1 LNDAAIPEGVPDSQ
15 LLTLLGHAAVPAGI
29 KTAARKSPGAQFYRC
44 ALQMNPFGYL
54 GRHSKPTTFTSE
66 ADYNAAI
73 VEACRREDVHVVGL
87 TDHFRT
93 SNARGLA
100 DTLAASGIHVFPGFE
115 ASSSEGVHFLCLF
128 SPTTSFEEV
137 ERIIGRC
144 GVSSLGVDS
153 PLSDKSCNQLIE
165 LIASLGGVTIA
176 AHVCSANGLLT
187 TLRGQPAIGAWRSE
201 HLLAAALPGAANEAP
216 EAYRSIILN
225 RDPNYRRTRPPAII
239 NANDVNDPSG
249 LASPSTTTWIKM
261 SEVSVEGLRQAFLD
275 SESRIRL
282 NSDDPPDAHTEL
294 IGASWDGGLLDGQSL
309 RFNESLN
316 ALIGGRGAGKS
327 TLIESLRFAFDLPP
341 KGDEARRVH
350 DSMMKSLLGQGAS
363 VSVLVRSP
371 HPSPQHYLIQR
382 NYGAR
387 PRVRDH
393 KGDLLDGIAPASI
406 LGNLEVY
413 GQHEISELTRHPSKL
428 AELLRR
434 FTEPTGDVRADK
446 AAVTTSLEQSRAQ
459 IIGEAEEIG
468 RIEEALAA
476 LPTLRERLRRF
487 AAAGLDEKLKEKTLI
502 DAEGRVFNGADAH
515 LDQANQLAATIR
527 ASGIVDTPILGKDQK
542 AELPNAAILSE
553 LNDIQSALA
562 ARLDRAARYIGFA
575 AESAQVAIRDVM
587 TRWQPL
593 RDDAEQ
599 NYERILRELKA
610 EGHDGSAYVSI
621 KDQVE
626 RLRPKEADRGTRME
640 RLRNLQRDRRELL
653 ARWEDAKAADF
664 RTLQQAARRVSR
676 RLQDRVRVSVRR
688 SRQLG
693 QLDAIIRK
701 HVSGNINQALERLR
715 ANTDLNVSELAE
727 AIRAGAAQLVID
739 YGFSQSAAEKI
750 AQAGNALAL
759 EVEEC
764 EIPAVAVLELN
775 VGLEQAPAWKELDDL
790 STGQKATAVLLLLL
804 LESGAP
810 LIVDQPED
818 DLDNRFIADSVVPA
832 MRQEKRRRQF
842 IFSSHNANIP
852 VLGDAEQIVGLTPV
866 VEAGSTTVIIPPEL
880 CGSIDVPAVKELV
893 KELLEGGQAA
903 FEYRRQKYGF

>member
-1 LNDAAIPEGVPDSQ
+1 MNDAEISDGVPSSQ

-29 KTAARKSPGAQFYRC
+29 KAAARKSPGAQFYRC
-44 ALQMNPFGYL
+44 ALQVNPFGYL

-73 VEACRREDVHVVGL
+73 LEACRREDVRVVGL

-93 SNARGLA
+93 STARGLA
-100 DTLAASGIHVFPGFE
+100 DALTASGIHVFPGFE
-115 ASSSEGVHFLCLF
+115 ASSSEGAHLLCLF
-128 SPTTSFEEV
+128 PPATSFEEV

-153 PLSDKSCNQLIE
+153 PLSDKSCNQLME
-165 LIASLGGVTIA
+165 LIAGLGGVTIA

-187 TLRGQPAIGAWRSE
+187 TLRGQSAILAWRSE
-201 HLLAAALPGAANEAP
+201 HLLAAALPGSASEAP
-216 EAYRSIILN
+216 AAYRSIVLN
-225 RDPNYRRTRPPAII
+225 RDPNYRRVRPPAII
-239 NANDVNDPSG
+239 NASDVNDPLG
-249 LASPSTTTWIKM
+249 LASPSATTWIKM
-261 SEVSVEGLRQAFLD
+261 SKVSVEGLRQAFLD
-275 SESRIRL
+275 SGSRIRL

-294 IGASWDGGLLDGQSL
+294 IGAAWDGGLLDGQSL

-316 ALIGGRGAGKS
+316 VLIGGRGAGKS

-350 DSMMKSLLGQGAS
+350 DSMMKSLLGQGAA
-363 VSVLVRSP
+363 VSILVRSP

-387 PRVRDH
+387 PRIRDH
-393 KGDLLDGIAPASI
+393 NGDLLDGVAPAAI
-406 LGNLEVY
+406 LGNVEVY
-413 GQHEISELTRHPSKL
+413 GQHEISELTRHPAKL

-434 FTEPTGDVRADK
+434 FTEPATDGSADK
-446 AAVTTSLEQSRAQ
+446 AAVTTSLAQSRSQ
-459 IIGEAEEIG
+459 ITSETEEIG

-476 LPTLRERLRRF
+476 LPSLRERLRRF

-502 DAEGRVFNGADAH
+502 DAESRVFGGADA
-515 LDQANQLAATIR
+515 LVDQTRQLAATIG
-527 ASGIVDTPILGKDQK
+527 ASGIAATPILGEEEKT
-542 AELPNAAILSE
+542 ELPNAAILSE
-553 LNDIQSALA
+553 LNDIQSVLA
-562 ARLDRAARYIGFA
+562 ARLDRAAQYIGFA
-575 AESAQVAIRDVM
+575 AESAKMAVQEVM
-587 TRWQPL
+587 TRWQPQ

-610 EGHDGSAYVSI
+610 DGHDGSEYVSI

-640 RLRNLQRDRRELL
+640 RLSTLQRERRELL

-676 RLQDRVRVSVRR
+676 RLKDRVRVGVRR

-693 QLDAIIRK
+693 QLETVLRK
-701 HVSGNINQALERLR
+701 HVSGNINQAVERLR
-715 ANTDLNVSELAE
+715 THVDLNVSDFAE
-727 AIRAGAAQLVID
+727 TIRTGALRLVAE
-739 YGFSQSAAEKI
+739 YGFSQNAAERI
-750 AQAGNALAL
+750 AQAGSVLAL

-764 EIPAVAVLELN
+764 EIPAEAVLELN
-775 VGLEQAPAWKELDDL
+775 VGLEQAPVWKELDDL

-818 DLDNRFIADSVVPA
+818 DLDNRFIAESVVPA

-866 VEAGSTTVIIPPEL
+866 VDAGSTTVTIPAEL

>member
-1 LNDAAIPEGVPDSQ
+1 MNDAAIFEGAPDSQ
-15 LLTLLGHAAVPAGI
+15 LLTLLGHAAVPAGL
-29 KTAARKSPGAQFYRC
+29 KAAVRKSPGAQFYKC
-44 ALQMNPFGYL
+44 ALQLNPFGYL
-54 GRHSKPTTFTSE
+54 GRHSKPTTFSSE

-73 VEACRREDVHVVGL
+73 LEACRREGVRVVGI
-87 TDHFRT
+87 TDHFRSST
-93 SNARGLA
+93 ARGLA
-100 DTLAASGIHVFPGFE
+100 DLLTAAGVHVFPGFE
-115 ASSSEGVHFLCLF
+115 ASSSEGVHLLCLF
-128 SPTTSFEEV
+128 PPGTFFEEM

-153 PLSDKSCNQLIE
+153 PLSDKGCNQLLE
-165 LIASLGGVTIA
+165 LIADLGGVTIA

-187 TLRGQPAIGAWRSE
+187 TLRGQSAIRAWRSE
-201 HLLAAALPGAANEAP
+201 HLLAAALPAAAKEAP
-216 EAYRSIILN
+216 EAYRNVILN
-225 RDPNYRRTRPPAII
+225 RDPNYRRVRPPAII
-239 NANDVNDPSG
+239 NASDINDPAG
-249 LASPSTTTWIKM
+249 LSSTSATTWIKM
-261 SEVSVEGLRQAFLD
+261 SGVSIEGLRQAFLD
-275 SESRIRL
+275 SESRVRL
-282 NSDDPPDAHTEL
+282 NSDDPPALHTEL
-294 IGASWDGGLLDGQSL
+294 IAASWDGGLLDGQGL

-316 ALIGGRGAGKS
+316 VLIGGRGAGKS
-327 TLIESLRFAFDLPP
+327 TLIESLRYAFDLPP
-341 KGDEARRVH
+341 KGDEARRTH
-350 DSMMKSLLGQGAS
+350 DSMMKGLLGQGAS
-363 VSVLVRSP
+363 ISVLVRSP

-382 NYGAR
+382 NYGAK

-393 KGDLLDGIAPASI
+393 NGDLLDGVTPGAI
-406 LGNLEVY
+406 LGNVEVY
-413 GQHEISELTRHPSKL
+413 GQHEISELTRHPAKL

-434 FTEPTGDVRADK
+434 FTEPATDGSADK
-446 AAVTTSLEQSRAQ
+446 AAITTSMAQSRSQ
-459 IIGEAEEIG
+459 ITSEAEEIG

-502 DAEGRVFNGADAH
+502 DAEGRVFDGADV
-515 LDQANQLAATIR
+515 LVDQVRQLAATVR
-527 ASGIVDTPILGKDQK
+527 ASEIAGTPILGEEEK
-542 AELPNAAILSE
+542 AELPNAAILSG
-553 LNDIQSALA
+553 LNDIQSMLA
-562 ARLDRAARYIGFA
+562 ARLDRATRYIGFA
-575 AESAQVAIRDVM
+575 AESASAAVQDVM
-587 TRWQPL
+587 TRWQPQ
-593 RDDAEQ
+593 REDAEQ

-610 EGHDGSAYVSI
+610 EGHDGSEYVSI

-626 RLRPKEADRGTRME
+626 RLRPKEAERGMRME
-640 RLRNLQRDRRELL
+640 RWSSLLKDRRELL

-664 RTLQQAARRVSR
+664 RTLQRAARRVSQ
-676 RLQDRVRVSVRR
+676 RLKDRVQVSVRR

-693 QLDAIIRK
+693 QLEVILRK

-715 ANTDLNVSELAE
+715 TSTELNVSDFAE
-727 AIRAGAAQLVID
+727 AIREGAMKLVVD

-750 AQAGNALAL
+750 AQAGAALAL

-764 EIPAVAVLELN
+764 EIPAEAVLQLN
-775 VGLEQAPAWKELDDL
+775 VGLERAPVWKELDDL

-842 IFSSHNANIP
+842 VFSSHNANIP
-852 VLGDAEQIVGLTPV
+852 VLGDAEQIVGLTPI
-866 VEAGSTTVIIPPEL
+866 VEAGSAAVTIAPEL

>member
-1 LNDAAIPEGVPDSQ
+1 MNDAEVPDGVPNSH

-29 KTAARKSPGAQFYRC
+29 KAGARKSPGAQFYRC
-44 ALQMNPFGYL
+44 ALQVNPFGYL
-54 GRHSKPTTFTSE
+54 GRHSKQTTFTSE
-66 ADYNAAI
+66 TDYNAAI
-73 VEACRREDVHVVGL
+73 LEACRREDVRVVGL

-93 SNARGLA
+93 STARGLA
-100 DTLAASGIHVFPGFE
+100 ATLTASGIHVFPGFE

-128 SPTTSFEEV
+128 SPATSFEEV

-144 GVSSLGVDS
+144 GVSNLGADS
-153 PLSDKSCNQLIE
+153 PLSDKSCNQLME
-165 LIASLGGVTIA
+165 LIADLGGVTIA

-187 TLRGQPAIGAWRSE
+187 TLRGQSAILAWRSE
-201 HLLAAALPGAANEAP
+201 HLLAVALPAAASEAP

-225 RDPNYRRTRPPAII
+225 RDSNYRRARPPAII
-239 NANDVNDPSG
+239 NASDVNDPSG
-249 LASPSTTTWIKM
+249 LASPNTTTWVKM

-294 IGASWDGGLLDGQSL
+294 IAASWDGGLLDGQNL

-316 ALIGGRGAGKS
+316 VLIGGRGAGKS

-363 VSVLVRSP
+363 VAVLVRSP
-371 HPSPQHYLIQR
+371 HPSPQYYLIQR

-393 KGDLLDGIAPASI
+393 KGDLLDGVTPAAI
-406 LGNLEVY
+406 LGNVEVY
-413 GQHEISELTRHPSKL
+413 GQHEISELTRHPAKL

-434 FTEPTGDVRADK
+434 FTEPAADGSADK
-446 AAVTTSLEQSRAQ
+446 AAVTTGLAQSRGH
-459 IIGEAEEIG
+459 IISEAEEIG

-502 DAEGRVFNGADAH
+502 DAEGRVFGKADA
-515 LDQANQLAATIR
+515 LIDQTHQLAATVR
-527 ASGIVDTPILGKDQK
+527 VSGIADALILGEEEK
-542 AELPNAAILSE
+542 AELPNAAILWE
-553 LNDIQSALA
+553 LNDIQSTLA

-575 AESAQVAIRDVM
+575 TESAKVAVQDV
-587 TRWQPL
+587 TARWQPR

-610 EGHDGSAYVSI
+610 EGHDGSEYVSI

-640 RLRNLQRDRRELL
+640 RLSILQRERRELL
-653 ARWEDAKAADF
+653 AQWEDAKAADF

-676 RLQDRVRVSVRR
+676 RLKDRVRVGVRR
-688 SRQLG
+688 SRQLA
-693 QLDAIIRK
+693 QLETVMRK

-715 ANTDLNVSELAE
+715 ANTDLNVSEFAE
-727 AIRAGAAQLVID
+727 AIREGAAKLIIE

-764 EIPAVAVLELN
+764 EIPAEAVLELN
-775 VGLEQAPAWKELDDL
+775 VGLEQAPVWKELDDL

-866 VEAGSTTVIIPPEL
+866 VDAGSTTVTIPPEL
-880 CGSIDVPAVKELV
+880 CGSIDVSAVKELV